1 MLRDVWMS
9 LFLLTAT
16 AGAQSGDGDAEI
28 PWTCFSEVTFE
39 NTSLTCT
46 VDEEIADD
54 ITNITLC
61 LVSGGSCKNGSLR
74 NDDFTINDLR
84 LLQEYNLTVQLKQG
98 ESWSQIIDNRK
109 IVNAPTPR
117 IVNMTYYNDLGTAY
131 FTVECKHD
139 YLQSFKYEV
148 ELWTENIVKT
158 WTLTSMPLTIV
169 PERLTDGSVY
179 NVKVRV
185 KPRGYFA
192 GSWSQWSPWAN
203 FTTKTVSLSREEE
216 NAGFS
221 LYPVVIIIVIILL
234 LVAILVALFWKKE
247 LRGYILPKV
256 PHPKATLVQMQKFN
270 KGFSVSF
277 NPEVYNDIHI
287 HKLDNNEQ
295 RQHPCEPSSGT
306 MAHCLTQ
313 PGQETSTRLLSE
325 LEHTLPGDH
334 NLTSLSLGT
343 PQRDCVDEA
352 YVRMSSLFKNTTQSY

>member
-1 MLRDVWMS
+1 MY
-9 LFLLTAT
+9 
-16 AGAQSGDGDAEI
+16 
-28 PWTCFSEVTFE
+28 FS
-39 NTSLTCT
+39 
-46 VDEEIADD
+46 
-54 ITNITLC
+54 

-109 IVNAPTPR
+109 I
-117 IVNMTYYNDLGTAY
+117 GTISVQCHAY

-148 ELWTENIVKT
+148 ELWTENIVK
-158 WTLTSMPLTIV
+158 V
-169 PERLTDGSVY
+169 KRLTDGSVY

-234 LVAILVALFWKKE
+234 LVAILVAL

-270 KGFSVSF
+270 KVSC
-277 NPEVYNDIHI
+277 EVLFENVLFVPSEQNVLIHNRHIAGLFKADI
-287 HKLDNNEQ
+287 
-295 RQHPCEPSSGT
+295 
-306 MAHCLTQ
+306 